1 MARSIGSTRK
11 TESRNGDGTESNQG
25 VTEQPTDG
33 TISAVKPDG
42 DGTDGAISNDTKPDN
57 AINPS
62 TLTASGAGASS
73 NGSSTGTGKRRGRPA
88 GSHNRATKREPTET
102 AQNLEALLLSIHVMA
117 ASFFKVPELE
127 LTKEEAEKLAVAA
140 ARVADLYEI
149 SVIPEKLMAWILLG
163 NAAVT
168 VYGPRIVAYNIT
180 SKRKLQKPVVMLN
193 RIDLS
198 QQDAGQNQVT

>member
-1 MARSIGSTRK
+1 
-11 TESRNGDGTESNQG
+11 
-25 VTEQPTDG
+25 
-33 TISAVKPDG
+33 
-42 DGTDGAISNDTKPDN
+42 
-57 AINPS
+57 
-62 TLTASGAGASS
+62 
-73 NGSSTGTGKRRGRPA
+73 
-88 GSHNRATKREPTET
+88 
-102 AQNLEALLLSIHVMA
+102 MA

-149 SVIPEKLMAWILLG
+149 SVISEKLMAWILLG